1 MTTAQFASRLSY
13 QVLTRKSELAR
24 KVHSFRPRLDS
35 KGETMALQQRTRRT
49 RDNTA
54 VLLIDHQVG
63 LFTGVRD
70 LTVSDLKHNVVA
82 LAKTAKVLGLPIVPV
97 TTARDSMWGPTI
109 PELRAVVG
117 NDILDRSSVNAWDDA
132 RFVEA
137 VKATKRNHL
146 IIAGL
151 SFEVCASFPAISA
164 KDAGFEPVVALDAC
178 GTFSRDKREAGIAR
192 LGTLGIEVSD
202 YATLMFEAL
211 GDNADPKAN
220 EVYAALDMPFAVLMG
235 QVAAALNK

>member
-1 MTTAQFASRLSY
+1 MTRSTYFDLGRSADARPGSESRYAQRF
-13 QVLTRKSELAR
+13 QC
-24 KVHSFRPRLDS
+24 
-35 KGETMALQQRTRRT
+35 G
-49 RDNTA
+49 
-54 VLLIDHQVG
+54 
-63 LFTGVRD
+63 
-70 LTVSDLKHNVVA
+70 NVVKR
-82 LAKTAKVLGLPIVPV
+82 LIGT
-97 TTARDSMWGPTI
+97 RM
-109 PELRAVVG
+109 
-117 NDILDRSSVNAWDDA
+117 ILDRSSVNAWDDP

-164 KDAGFEPVVALDAC
+164 KEAGFEPVVALDAC
-178 GTFSRDKREAGIAR
+178 GTFSQDKRQAGIAR

-202 YATLMFEAL
+202 YATLIFEVL

-235 QVAAALNK
+235 QVASALSK

>member
-1 MTTAQFASRLSY
+1 M
-13 QVLTRKSELAR
+13 VAR
-24 KVHSFRPRLDS
+24 HSTLRDP
-35 KGETMALQQRTRRT
+35 KGESMASQERTRRT
-49 RDNTA
+49 RENTA

-70 LTVSDLKHNVVA
+70 LTVSDLKHNVVG
-82 LAKTAKVLGLPIVPV
+82 LAKAAKVLGLPVIPV

-109 PELRAVVG
+109 PELKAVVG
-117 NDILDRSSVNAWDDA
+117 DDILDRSKVNAWDDA

-137 VKATKRNHL
+137 VRATKRNHL

-164 KDAGFEPVVALDAC
+164 KEAGYVPIVALDAC
-178 GTFSRDKREAGIAR
+178 GTFSQDKRQAGIAR

-202 YATLMFEAL
+202 YATLMMEML
-211 GDNADPKAN
+211 GDNADPKVN
-220 EVYAALDMPFAVLMG
+220 EVYTALDMPFAVLMG
-235 QVAAALNK
+235 QVASALSK